1 MKLTTAFLFASSIT
15 LAACGSK
22 SSGGSTM
29 AAGPTCDGAA
39 ANLSAEMNAQS
50 GGDMGAD
57 GIAKVSSLISQ
68 ACTEDGWS
76 SEAVKCF
83 AESQGEA
90 LQGCESMLTPEA
102 KDSLG
107 ERMAK
112 MMGSEGGMEGGD
124 DGMGE
129 DDGMGDEGG
138 GEDY

>member
-1 MKLTTAFLFASSIT
+1 
-15 LAACGSK
+15 
-22 SSGGSTM
+22 M
-29 AAGPTCDGAA
+29 AAKVFGGVQ
-39 ANLSAEMNAQS
+39 AEWPALRGGGLAQAVAE
-50 GGDMGAD
+50 GAD